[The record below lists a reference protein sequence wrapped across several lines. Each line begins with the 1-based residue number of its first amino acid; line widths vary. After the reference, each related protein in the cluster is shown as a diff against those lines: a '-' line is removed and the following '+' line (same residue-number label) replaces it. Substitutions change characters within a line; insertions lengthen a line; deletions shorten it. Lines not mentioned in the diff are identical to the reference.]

1 MAGNMFFRVV
11 DDIQWAFINEI
22 RYAIDE
28 AVGLGIE
35 YELPKVFD
43 QMMVKTQGKSLLYQ
57 NIGLD
62 YQMAKDPVVS
72 EKNIQIGMK
81 GQFYV
86 DEEKEVKD

>member
-22 RYAIDE
+22 RFAIDE

-43 QMMVKTQGKSLLYQ
+43 SMMVKAQGKQIIYDD
-57 NIGLD
+57 IGID
-62 YQMAKDPVVS
+62 YQLPADPVVTEDS
-72 EKNIQIGMK
+72 IQLGMK
-81 GQFYV
+81 G
-86 DEEKEVKD
+86 

>member
-22 RYAIDE
+22 RFAIDE

-43 QMMVKTQGKSLLYQ
+43 QMMAKTEGKSLLYK

-62 YQMAKDPVVS
+62 YQMAKDPVVTEDS
-72 EKNIQIGMK
+72 I
-81 GQFYV
+81 
-86 DEEKEVKD
+86 

>member
-22 RYAIDE
+22 SFAIDE

-43 QMMVKTQGKSLLYQ
+43 QMMVKTEGKSLLYK

-62 YQMAKDPVVS
+62 YQMAKDPVVTEDS
-72 EKNIQIGMK
+72 I
-81 GQFYV
+81 
-86 DEEKEVKD
+86 